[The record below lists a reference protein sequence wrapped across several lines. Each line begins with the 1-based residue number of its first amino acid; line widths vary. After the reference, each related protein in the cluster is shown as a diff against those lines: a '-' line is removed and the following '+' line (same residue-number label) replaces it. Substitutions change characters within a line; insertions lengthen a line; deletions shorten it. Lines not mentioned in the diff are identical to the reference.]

1 MEVISASA
9 KDYLTF
15 RETSKKCDYLGVH
28 TPYSYWVVCNFFG
41 DSCFM
46 LKDQENIIGTIMT
59 VHNKDTLFVWQI
71 GIIKEYRRKGYSQI
85 LYDAV
90 LNFARQNGQTKIAM
104 SVDPENEAS
113 FRAIERFCK
122 RNNLLSKQVGS
133 VDIILPEEDYD
144 ESELLLEIA
153 ID

>member
-1 MEVISASA
+1 MEVVSASA

-46 LKDQENIIGTIMT
+46 IKDQENIIGTIMT
-59 VHNKDTLFVWQI
+59 VRNKDTLFVWQI
-71 GIIKEYRRKGYSQI
+71 GVMEEYRRKGYSQI

-104 SVDPENEAS
+104 SVDLENQAS
-113 FRAIERFCK
+113 FRSINRFCK

-133 VDIILPEEDYD
+133 VDIVLPEEDYD
-144 ESELLLEIA
+144 ESELLFEIA

>member
-71 GIIKEYRRKGYSQI
+71 GVIKEYRRKGYSQI
-85 LYDAV
+85 LYDAA

-113 FRAIERFCK
+113 LKAINRFCK

-133 VDIILPEEDYD
+133 VDIVLPEEDYD